1 MNKARLIITALR
13 TEKLTQ
19 KDTAKRS
26 IRLPHNKT
34 TVIMPVETLKVRVV
48 NHKTGELIGELTLDP
63 AKGLPAP
70 GVEKY
75 PETVGS
81 GYSDVLR
88 HHMAVPVGFEPTVDF
103 HPHNFSRV
111 APSAART
118 RYRE

>member
-1 MNKARLIITALR
+1 
-13 TEKLTQ
+13 
-19 KDTAKRS
+19 
-26 IRLPHNKT
+26 
-34 TVIMPVETLKVRVV
+34 MPVETLKVRVV

-88 HHMAVPVGFEPTVDF
+88 HHIHHIGQFRPMAWTCQDLG
-103 HPHNFSRV
+103 SL
-111 APSAART
+111 
-118 RYRE
+118 